1 PASYPRSLHAA
12 LPISLPSSGGGTV
25 TSVGTGAGL
34 TGGPITN
41 TGTISVA
48 TNPPGITD
56 AMIQD
61 SAVTAAKLAGVSVD
75 SSKIVDGQ
83 VATADLA
90 NLAVTSPK
98 LAANS
103 VDSTK
108 IVDGSIKAG
117 DVDFN
122 QVQL

>member
-48 TNPPGITD
+48 TNPPGITN

-61 SAVTAAKLAGVSVD
+61 SAVTAAKLAGDSVD
-75 SSKIVDGQ
+75 SSKIVDRQ
-83 VATADLA
+83 VRSEEHTSELQSRVDL
-90 NLAVTSPK
+90 
-98 LAANS
+98 
-103 VDSTK
+103 
-108 IVDGSIKAG
+108 
-117 DVDFN
+117 
-122 QVQL
+122 